1 VKWARSRPTP
11 SALSCPLF
19 GPNETL
25 DGRGQTPA
33 NDPKQRS
40 EKVSEE
46 DIGRSNLSCFK
57 KRRLSN
63 TAQIIDG
70 SGAVC
75 RRLKDSQGNMR
86 LDASFVTVKLCAR
99 FLMNRPKE
107 RSGFGIQ
114 HESTFTLRLQLSI
127 SRSKELYVQNRLLSW
142 TICFEDA
149 SLGVVTRVS
158 QLSIRAGAHPL
169 PQDID
174 EGDVGKEILPS
185 LKFLF
190 DKT

>member
-1 VKWARSRPTP
+1 
-11 SALSCPLF
+11 
-19 GPNETL
+19 
-25 DGRGQTPA
+25 
-33 NDPKQRS
+33 
-40 EKVSEE
+40 
-46 DIGRSNLSCFK
+46 
-57 KRRLSN
+57 
-63 TAQIIDG
+63 
-70 SGAVC
+70 
-75 RRLKDSQGNMR
+75 MR